1 MNNILVKNDNISFEN
16 EEKDLIINTKILTIN
31 IKGNVILNEI
41 NANSS
46 VETLIININKDSCL
60 NYNYYNINKEKK
72 IDIIINISDNA
83 KFYGNIGIIAHEE
96 QNLSVETFMNGNNI
110 TNILNIKIITKDMGS
125 TNILVNGH
133 VLKNTRNN
141 IMRESINVL
150 NENNSTNRI
159 LPNMLVSSSEVMAD
173 HFVTISN
180 CFEDELFYL
189 ESKGINKMQA
199 YQLIEQGFILEIFDE
214 RLQNIIIGGE

>member
-1 MNNILVKNDNISFEN
+1 
-16 EEKDLIINTKILTIN
+16 
-31 IKGNVILNEI
+31 
-41 NANSS
+41 
-46 VETLIININKDSCL
+46 
-60 NYNYYNINKEKK
+60 
-72 IDIIINISDNA
+72 
-83 KFYGNIGIIAHEE
+83 
-96 QNLSVETFMNGNNI
+96 
-110 TNILNIKIITKDMGS
+110 
-125 TNILVNGH
+125 
-133 VLKNTRNN
+133 
-141 IMRESINVL
+141 MRESIKVL